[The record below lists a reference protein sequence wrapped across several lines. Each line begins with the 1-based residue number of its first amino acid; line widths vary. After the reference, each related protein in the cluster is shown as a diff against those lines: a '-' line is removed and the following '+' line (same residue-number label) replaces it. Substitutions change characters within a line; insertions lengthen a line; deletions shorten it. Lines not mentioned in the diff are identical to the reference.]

1 MRRLDRVDEVLDQQ
15 KKQTQDEEFYDS
27 SEDRPKMLKDEME
40 KGDLFAMIVS
50 AWFIFVP
57 LCIIILLVMVFGAM
71 LLLGL
76 F

>member
-1 MRRLDRVDEVLDQQ
+1 MRRLDRVDKVLEEQ
-15 KKQTQDEEFYDS
+15 KKQPQDEEVYDFS
-27 SEDRPKMLKDEME
+27 PEKPKMLKDEME

-57 LCIIILLVMVFGAM
+57 LCIIILLLMVLGAV
-71 LLLGL
+71 LLLGM